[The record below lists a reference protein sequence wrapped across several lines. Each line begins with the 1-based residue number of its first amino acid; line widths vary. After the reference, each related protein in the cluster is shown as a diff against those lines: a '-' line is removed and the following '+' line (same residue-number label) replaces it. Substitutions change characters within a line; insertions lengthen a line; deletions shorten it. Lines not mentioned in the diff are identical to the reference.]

1 MYGRQGMATLIAF
14 ILIGVLVA
22 CGGTAPVVETPD
34 TEAVET
40 PETGA
45 VQPEA
50 EEASSGESVG
60 FAGTRWTLTSLNGAP
75 LVEGT
80 NITLNFGEGETE
92 GQIEGFAGCNGY
104 GGTYAAS
111 DDGALSTGEIMS
123 TMMLCEAPEGVAD
136 QEQQYLLRLGEVVA
150 YEVTDGQLS
159 LKNDAGQ
166 MLLLFSQGE
175 ESADMNPADL
185 VGTAWQLR
193 SLNGSDPVEGSTITL
208 AFLDESMVI
217 GHAGCREYVFSYG
230 ADGDGINFP
239 MQSMLGEEDCLQDEA
254 LWRQEGQYT
263 DSFTWARSYRLGEG
277 QLELLTARGETLVF
291 DALPEETNASL
302 EGTVWRLTGFVEQ
315 QQTASTDMPAP
326 AVMVTGTIPQTEITA
341 SFEGSE
347 VNGSAGCNSYGG
359 PYQQSGSELTFGPLS
374 QTRMACEQ
382 GIGEQEQRYL
392 DILRGTTSYRVV
404 GNLLYVEAGDGQAL
418 VFAARG

>member
-14 ILIGVLVA
+14 ILTIVLVA
-22 CGGTAPVVETPD
+22 CGGTAPVADTPD

-45 VQPEA
+45 AQPEA
-50 EEASSGESVG
+50 EEAPSGESVG
-60 FAGTRWTLTSLNGAP
+60 LAGTRWTLTSLNGAP

-111 DDGALSTGEIMS
+111 NDGALSTGEIAS
-123 TMMLCEAPEGVAD
+123 TMMLCESPEGVAD
-136 QEQQYLLRLGEVVA
+136 QEQQYLLRLAEVVA
-150 YEVTDGQLS
+150 YEVTDGQLA
-159 LKNDAGQ
+159 LKNDAGET
-166 MLLLFSQGE
+166 LLLFNQGE

-193 SLNGSDPVEGSTITL
+193 SLNGSDLVEGSTITL
-208 AFLDESMVI
+208 AFLDESMAI

-230 ADGDGINFP
+230 ADADGINFP
-239 MQSMLGEEDCLQDEA
+239 IQSMLGEEDCLQDEA
-254 LWRQEGQYT
+254 LWQQEGQYT
-263 DSFTWARSYRLGEG
+263 DSFTWARSYRLGEN
-277 QLELLTARGETLVF
+277 QLELLTARGETLTF
-291 DALPEETNASL
+291 DALPEEANASL
-302 EGTVWRLTGFVEQ
+302 EGTVWRLVGFVEQ
-315 QQTASTDMPAP
+315 PQTASTDAP

-341 SFEGSE
+341 SFESGQIS
-347 VNGSAGCNSYGG
+347 GSAGCNTYGG
-359 PYQQSGSELTFGPLS
+359 PYQQNGTELTFGPLS

-392 DILRGTTSYRVV
+392 ELLRGATTSRVL

-418 VFAARG
+418 IFATQA

>member
-1 MYGRQGMATLIAF
+1 VYGKRGIATLIAF
-14 ILIGVLVA
+14 VLTVVLVA
-22 CGGTAPVVETPD
+22 CGGAAPVAETPD

-50 EEASSGESVG
+50 EEAPSGESVG
-60 FAGTRWTLTSLNGAP
+60 LAGTRWTLTELNGAP

-92 GQIEGFAGCNGY
+92 GPFEGFGGCNGY

-111 DDGALSTGEIMS
+111 NDGALSTGEIMS

-136 QEQQYLLRLGEVVA
+136 QEQQFLLRLAEVVA
-150 YEVTDGQLS
+150 YEVTDSQLA
-159 LKNDAGQ
+159 LKNDAGET
-166 MLLLFSQGE
+166 LLLFSRGE
-175 ESADMNPADL
+175 EEADMNPADL
-185 VGTAWQLR
+185 LGTAWQLR
-193 SLNGSDPVEGSTITL
+193 SLNGSDLVEGSTITL
-208 AFLDESMVI
+208 AFLDEGTVI

-230 ADGDGINFP
+230 ADADGINFP
-239 MQSMLGEEDCLQDEA
+239 TQSMLGEEDCLQDEA

-263 DSFTWARSYRLGEG
+263 DSFTWARSYRLSEG
-277 QLELLTARGETLVF
+277 QLELLTARGETLLF
-291 DALPEETNASL
+291 DALPEEANASL
-302 EGTVWRLTGFVEQ
+302 EGTAWRLTGFVEQ

-326 AVMVTGTIPQTEITA
+326 DVMVTGTIPQTEITA

-392 DILRGTTSYRVV
+392 TLLRGATTYRVV

-418 VFAARG
+418 VFAAPG